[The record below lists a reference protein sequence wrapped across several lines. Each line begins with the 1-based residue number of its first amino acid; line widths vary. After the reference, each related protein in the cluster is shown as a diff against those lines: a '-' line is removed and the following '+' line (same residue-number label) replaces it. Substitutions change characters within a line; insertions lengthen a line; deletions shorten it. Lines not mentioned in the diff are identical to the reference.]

1 MKVDIHVGLWERVSR
16 ERVSMGV
23 RKRMVVLLLL
33 LLLLLVMMVV
43 DTSSHAII
51 LINIDR
57 GRVEALWAG
66 CSRGVA
72 RASVGIDRV
81 LLLLRVL
88 LVVVVVCIES
98 GVLDVRVL
106 LLLLMVMM
114 LLLLLLL
121 LRMLSVLSMLRVA
134 RGVRSRVVG
143 AVWGI
148 GVQGIVMV
156 RMGSEV
162 IGLRGSEQLI
172 DNVNIAV
179 SVHVWL

>member
-1 MKVDIHVGLWERVSR
+1 MKVDIHVGLWEYVSR

-23 RKRMVVLLLL
+23 RERMVLL

-43 DTSSHAII
+43 DTSSHTII
-51 LINIDR
+51 LIYIDR

-88 LVVVVVCIES
+88 LVVVVCIES

-114 LLLLLLL
+114 LLL
-121 LRMLSVLSMLRVA
+121 RMLSVLSVLSMLRVA
-134 RGVRSRVVG
+134 RGVGSRVVG

-148 GVQGIVMV
+148 RVQRIVMV